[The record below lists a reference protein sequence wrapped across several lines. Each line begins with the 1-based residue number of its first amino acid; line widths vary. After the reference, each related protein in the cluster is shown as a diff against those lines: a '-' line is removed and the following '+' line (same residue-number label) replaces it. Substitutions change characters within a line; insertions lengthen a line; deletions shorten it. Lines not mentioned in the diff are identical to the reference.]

1 MGGAEKRS
9 KARIAFIVTG
19 PACVDRASELKSFN
33 LHNCKVT
40 TMKKRNYW
48 HVFGIAGLMTAAI
61 SVAIW
66 ARRDREQREHQ
77 VHHSLGG

>member
-1 MGGAEKRS
+1 
-9 KARIAFIVTG
+9 
-19 PACVDRASELKSFN
+19 
-33 LHNCKVT
+33 
-40 TMKKRNYW
+40 MKKRNYW
-48 HVFGIAGLMTAAI
+48 HVFGIAGFMTAAI